1 MKHSLAAE
9 MSATRIVE
17 LVCTSL
23 GFGLRLNSQYKVV
36 GIAHGSQAER
46 CGGFTV
52 HDQLVSLNGQPLS
65 GSASIEERLR
75 GIEVGAKVSF
85 EIDNTA

>member
-1 MKHSLAAE
+1 MTVKHSLAAE

-36 GIAHGSQAER
+36 GIAHGSQA
-46 CGGFTV
+46 
-52 HDQLVSLNGQPLS
+52 
-65 GSASIEERLR
+65 
-75 GIEVGAKVSF
+75 
-85 EIDNTA
+85 

>member
-1 MKHSLAAE
+1 
-9 MSATRIVE
+9 MSATRMIVE

-85 EIDNTA
+85 EIDNMT